1 MSIRLMSRCWETQL
15 PTPSHKLVLLKLA
28 DHANDYGYAYPGVVG
43 IAKACGLHDR
53 SIRRILSDLRKL
65 GVIKISEEENPETKK
80 PITYRITIDTHV
92 IPTPDIGVHAPLT
105 SASMTPDTHVKE
117 TIIEPSVEPSDI
129 YIDGFKEFYELYPR
143 KKSPLKAKAAYLKAR
158 KETDHESIIRGLRE
172 YIAHICRE
180 GTEDKFIKH
189 PATWLNGGCWADDY
203 TSPTNATGTGSS
215 ATGYERGLM
224 AAIARGQRHEGGF

>member
-117 TIIEPSVEPSDI
+117 TIIEPSSEPSP
-129 YIDGFKEFYELYPR
+129 EFESFWKLYPR
-143 KKSPLKAKAAYLKAR
+143 KTDKYMALKAYNKALKNGAD
-158 KETDHESIIRGLRE
+158 KDSIIKGLKL
-172 YIAHICRE
+172 YISAAPWGKEIRYC
-180 GTEDKFIKH
+180 KH
-189 PATWLNGGCWADDY
+189 AATWLNNRCWVDY
-203 TSPTNATGTGSS
+203 HNDMKEKE
-215 ATGYERGLM
+215 GYARRNIPLAKRELKEE
-224 AAIARGQRHEGGF
+224 AI